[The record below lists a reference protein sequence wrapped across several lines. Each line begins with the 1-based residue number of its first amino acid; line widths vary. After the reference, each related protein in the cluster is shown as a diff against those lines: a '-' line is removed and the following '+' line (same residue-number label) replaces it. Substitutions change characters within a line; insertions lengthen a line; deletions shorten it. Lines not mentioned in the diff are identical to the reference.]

1 MKMTEFEYYYGTDA
15 EQFNFFR
22 LPKKLIRDKQFEQ
35 LSSDAKI
42 LYGVLLDRMTL
53 SIKNKWLDEEN
64 RIYIIY
70 TIEEIA
76 EEFSCSK
83 RKAIMLLNDLERN
96 GLLEKKRQGLGKP
109 NLLYVKNFNQKV
121 EVKKSVYTPKKEKQ
135 GERRVFSEVQEY
147 APQEVKECAFQE
159 VQEYAPQEVQQCA
172 FQEVQN
178 PTPQEVKAF
187 TPQNNK
193 TDYNQN
199 IYNLSIHQSK
209 KEGWIDRS
217 MILKTVR
224 GRTEYDILVH
234 DCPTERNRIDEIIE
248 LITDILCYKGT
259 YLTVNGA
266 EIRREE
272 VQDRF
277 KKLNMRHIRYVLNCL
292 NTNGSKIR
300 NIRSYLITCLYN
312 APVTIDTYYY
322 AQVQRDMY
330 LGKI

>member
-1 MKMTEFEYYYGTDA
+1 MTEFEYYYGTDA

-121 EVKKSVYTPKKEKQ
+121 EVKKSIYTPKKEKQ
-135 GERRVFSEVQEY
+135 GERRVFS
-147 APQEVKECAFQE
+147 E

-277 KKLNMRHIRYVLNCL
+277 KKLNMGHIRYVLNCL

-312 APVTIDTYYY
+312 APVTIGTYYY

-330 LGKI
+330 SGKI

>member
-1 MKMTEFEYYYGTDA
+1 
-15 EQFNFFR
+15 
-22 LPKKLIRDKQFEQ
+22 
-35 LSSDAKI
+35 
-42 LYGVLLDRMTL
+42 
-53 SIKNKWLDEEN
+53 
-64 RIYIIY
+64 
-70 TIEEIA
+70 
-76 EEFSCSK
+76 
-83 RKAIMLLNDLERN
+83 MLLNDLERN

-121 EVKKSVYTPKKEKQ
+121 EVKKSIYTPKKEKQ

-159 VQEYAPQEVQQCA
+159 VKEYAPQEVQQCA

-277 KKLNMRHIRYVLNCL
+277 KKLNMGHIRYVLNCL

-312 APVTIDTYYY
+312 APVTIGTYYY

-330 LGKI
+330 SGKI

>member
-1 MKMTEFEYYYGTDA
+1 MTEFEYYYGTDA

-135 GERRVFSEVQEY
+135 GERRVFS
-147 APQEVKECAFQE
+147 E

>member
-147 APQEVKECAFQE
+147 APQEV
-159 VQEYAPQEVQQCA
+159 QQCA

-292 NTNGSKIR
+292 NTNDSKIR

>member
-1 MKMTEFEYYYGTDA
+1 MTEFEYYYGTDA

-121 EVKKSVYTPKKEKQ
+121 EVKKSIYTPKKEKQ
-135 GERRVFSEVQEY
+135 GERRVFS
-147 APQEVKECAFQE
+147 E

-199 IYNLSIHQSK
+199 IYNLSIHRSK

-277 KKLNMRHIRYVLNCL
+277 KKLNMGHIRYVLNCL

-312 APVTIDTYYY
+312 APVTIGTYYY

-330 LGKI
+330 SGKI

>member
-1 MKMTEFEYYYGTDA
+1 MTEFEYYYGTDA

-159 VQEYAPQEVQQCA
+159 VQ
-172 FQEVQN
+172 N

-312 APVTIDTYYY
+312 APVTIGTYYY

>member
-35 LSSDAKI
+35 MSSDAKI

-121 EVKKSVYTPKKEKQ
+121 EVKKSIYTPKKEKQ

-159 VQEYAPQEVQQCA
+159 VKEYAPQEVQQCA

-272 VQDRF
+272 VQD
-277 KKLNMRHIRYVLNCL
+277 LSLIHI
-292 NTNGSKIR
+292 
-300 NIRSYLITCLYN
+300 
-312 APVTIDTYYY
+312 
-322 AQVQRDMY
+322 
-330 LGKI
+330 

>member
-1 MKMTEFEYYYGTDA
+1 MTEFEYYYGTDA

-147 APQEVKECAFQE
+147 APQEVKE
-159 VQEYAPQEVQQCA
+159 CA